1 MNIQNCNNNGC
12 DRRRRISCL
21 CSLKPICFLAAL
33 LTLALGLIF
42 GAIYYET
49 LLPILASIIIFAVAM
64 AVAIIALLI
73 YRACDGC

>member
-33 LTLALGLIF
+33 LTLALGKLEKKLDYF
-42 GAIYYET
+42 KA
-49 LLPILASIIIFAVAM
+49 
-64 AVAIIALLI
+64 
-73 YRACDGC
+73 